1 MLYIVSQVFRHADVI
16 YSLHFHVLASVHN
29 SGQNCL
35 LPYRPDFG
43 LNIKF
48 YCISCCILFHRFLG
62 MLMPFLAF
70 IFMFRPPYTIQA
82 LNGLLPNRPDFGL
95 NIKFDCISCYILF
108 QRFSG
113 MLMSFVAVI
122 FMFRPQYTIQ
132 ALNCL
137 LHNRPDFGL
146 NIKFDCISCY
156 IQAKYKIEHL
166 D

>member
-1 MLYIVSQVFRHADVI
+1 MHADVI

-62 MLMPFLAF
+62 MLMSFLAF

-82 LNGLLPNRPDFGL
+82 LNGLLPNRPNFGL
-95 NIKFDCISCYILF
+95 NIKFDCISWYISF
-108 QRFSG
+108 HRFSTLG
-113 MLMSFVAVI
+113 LKSAGLKTYKTICNMIFSKISYSSQNQAFHAVCS
-122 FMFRPQYTIQ
+122 
-132 ALNCL
+132 L
-137 LHNRPDFGL
+137 GL
-146 NIKFDCISCY
+146 NYFQWPKC
-156 IQAKYKIEHL
+156 KNGG
-166 D
+166 